1 MCRSDALRTSAPP
14 GTLALFAGPAAIDK
28 VDFWKFALKVDI
40 LPLARKDM
48 VAALLLWK
56 AS

>member
-14 GTLALFAGPAAIDK
+14 GTLALFAGQAAIDK